1 MKMLT
6 SLVLIALVFFKTN
19 LHGQSTGKITS
30 AKITFE
36 FVSKEVKGT
45 IEGFESQSKIDWQ
58 NLENSYFKGAVQSKT
73 LDTNN
78 GLRNWSLRSGK
89 YFNVDDYPKIT
100 FESKRI
106 RNENT
111 KLLVTGNLNI
121 KGVEKEITITFTKNG
136 QQLVGTTSLYSIDYG
151 IKIKKRREDNLV
163 KVKMVFETGS

>member
-1 MKMLT
+1 MKMLA
-6 SLVLIALVFFKTN
+6 SLVLIALVFFKTT
-19 LHGQSTGKITS
+19 LREQSTGKIAS

-78 GLRNWSLRSGK
+78 GLRNWSLRGGK

-100 FESKRI
+100 FESTEVQK
-106 RNENT
+106 END
-111 KLLVTGNLNI
+111 KLLVTGTLNI
-121 KGVEKEITITFTKNG
+121 KGIEKEITITFKRNG

-151 IKIKKRREDNLV
+151 IKIKKKREDNLV
-163 KVKMVFETGS
+163 KVKMVFEIDS

>member
-1 MKMLT
+1 MKMLIT
-6 SLVLIALVFFKTN
+6 LLLVAFVSLKAP
-19 LHGQSTGKITS
+19 LHEQSAGKISS

-58 NLENSYFKGAVQSKT
+58 NLENSYFKGAVESKT

-100 FESKRI
+100 FESTEIQKK
-106 RNENT
+106 NDT
-111 KLLVTGNLNI
+111 LLVTGTLNI
-121 KGVEKEITITFTKNG
+121 KGIEKEVTITFKKNG

-151 IKIKKRREDNLV
+151 IKIKKKREDNLV
-163 KVKMVFETGS
+163 KVKMVFETDS